1 MPDLIRLYIR
11 HALIGFGISAVFV
24 AGLLYLNVANLWHLV
39 STSNLGWIAVLMLFM
54 FNGIV
59 FAGAQFGIQ
68 IMRMAEDN
76 KPAGG
81 SKRRIGAMMKPA
93 LVPVTQPAKTDDDKL
108 QNFDGFK

>member
-24 AGLLYLNVANLWHLV
+24 SGLLYLNVANLWHLV
-39 STSNLGWIAVLMLFM
+39 STSNLGWVAVLMLFM

-68 IMRMAEDN
+68 IMRMAEDD

-81 SKRRIGAMMKPA
+81 SKRRIGATMKPA
-93 LVPVTQPAKTDDDKL
+93 LIPAKAPGGKPQD
-108 QNFDGFK
+108 FDVFK